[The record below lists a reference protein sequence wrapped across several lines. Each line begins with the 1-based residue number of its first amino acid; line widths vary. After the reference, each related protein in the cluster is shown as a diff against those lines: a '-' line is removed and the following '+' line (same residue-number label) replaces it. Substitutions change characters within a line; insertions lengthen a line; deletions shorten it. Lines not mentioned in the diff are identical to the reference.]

1 MYRTIELSDDE
12 DNGVSRIASL
22 FRTLHTKPN
31 LASIVGDLTIYPVQR
46 RVKLNLGECLSIPA
60 GARSIFESNDYYSR
74 MSETSGTGYLLALL
88 PGLRRLEI
96 GVWNEVYHEEVIE
109 NGYTYEES
117 YIEYKKSSYPL
128 LDLFGMLLGTKL
140 DSLLKLPGL

>member
-1 MYRTIELSDDE
+1 
-12 DNGVSRIASL
+12 
-22 FRTLHTKPN
+22 
-31 LASIVGDLTIYPVQR
+31 
-46 RVKLNLGECLSIPA
+46 
-60 GARSIFESNDYYSR
+60 
-74 MSETSGTGYLLALL
+74 
-88 PGLRRLEI
+88 LRRLEI